1 MTQVR
6 PRMTHLFAQ
15 LGLDSSA
22 EGIAQFIHE
31 HQLPK
36 DVNLMEA
43 PYWSDAQRQFLAE
56 KLLQMENGPLWW
68 ISLMNLCMKMLPV
81 GWNSEQKANQLIG
94 FFILN
99 YRTLFHKV
107 IWDRVC

>member
-1 MTQVR
+1 
-6 PRMTHLFAQ
+6 MTHLFAQ
-15 LGLDSSA
+15 LGMDASA

-56 KLLQMENGPLWW
+56 KIASDGEWAIVVDQLNE
-68 ISLMNLCMKMLPV
+68 SLHEDATS
-81 GWNSEQKANQLIG
+81 GIE
-94 FFILN
+94 
-99 YRTLFHKV
+99 
-107 IWDRVC
+107 

>member
-56 KLLQMENGPLWW
+56 KIASDGEWAIVVDQLNE
-68 ISLMNLCMKMLPV
+68 SLHEDATS
-81 GWNSEQKANQLIG
+81 GIE
-94 FFILN
+94 
-99 YRTLFHKV
+99 
-107 IWDRVC
+107 

>member
-31 HQLPK
+31 HQLSK

-56 KLLQMENGPLWW
+56 KIASDGEWAIVVDQLNE
-68 ISLMNLCMKMLPV
+68 SLHEDATS
-81 GWNSEQKANQLIG
+81 GIE
-94 FFILN
+94 
-99 YRTLFHKV
+99 
-107 IWDRVC
+107 

>member
-31 HQLPK
+31 HQLLK

-56 KLLQMENGPLWW
+56 KIASDGEWAIVVDQLNE
-68 ISLMNLCMKMLPV
+68 SLHEDATS
-81 GWNSEQKANQLIG
+81 GIE
-94 FFILN
+94 
-99 YRTLFHKV
+99 
-107 IWDRVC
+107 